1 MEAGGHAMFK
11 ITVNTTRSAMFC
23 LASACLASSAHAD
36 LTATGGAPVAVSDAW
51 LAATHA
57 VNLQRSLVGN
67 LGGVAP
73 ATIAPVNATQ
83 TVANNVRLWDEVIP
97 PAPSP
102 KPTQASLTL
111 PAHPRTTAANPA
123 PVQVGTA
130 AGLQTTSLRIN
141 NINNATTVRT
151 PAGFA
156 R

>member
-1 MEAGGHAMFK
+1 MFK

-23 LASACLASSAHAD
+23 LASACLASSAHAE
-36 LTATGGAPVAVSDAW
+36 LTTTGGVPVAVSDAL
-51 LAATHA
+51 LATTHA
-57 VNLQRSLVGN
+57 ANLQRGLVGN

-73 ATIAPVNATQ
+73 ATVAPVNATQ

-111 PAHPRTTAANPA
+111 PSQPRTAAVSPT

-130 AGLQTTSLRIN
+130 ASLQTTSLRVSN
-141 NINNATTVRT
+141 VNNAATARMH
-151 PAGFA
+151 AGFA